1 MIFRLKQKRLSTIF
15 LKYALSAPKNIYTPR
30 ILAVDFPPH
39 KYALSAPKNIVATR
53 VLAVGAIRTVFP
65 KNNVTTRILAADRPF
80 RGRYL
85 HLTKIK

>member
-15 LKYALSAPKNIYTPR
+15 FKYALSAPKNIYTPR
-30 ILAVDFPPH
+30 ILAVDFPPR

-53 VLAVGAIRTVFP
+53 ILAVDRFERFFL
-65 KNNVTTRILAADRPF
+65 NNAMTRILAADRPF

-85 HLTKIK
+85 HLAKIK